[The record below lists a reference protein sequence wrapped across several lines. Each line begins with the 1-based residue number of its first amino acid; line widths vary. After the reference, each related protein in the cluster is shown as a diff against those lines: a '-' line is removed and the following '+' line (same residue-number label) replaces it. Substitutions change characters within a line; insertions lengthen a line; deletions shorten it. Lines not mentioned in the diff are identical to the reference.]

1 MKPNT
6 FPVGFLTN
14 GNASDDAII
23 LEARWLLASRYKWEG
38 RCMEADRTL
47 NNNGRFSISHLLDIW
62 DLYNK
67 DAENRS
73 RRDYYIMT
81 RLELDSWGSEPT
93 SETE

>member
-14 GNASDDAII
+14 GNNSDDAII
-23 LEARWLLASRYKWEG
+23 LEARWLLASRYKWES

-47 NNNGRFSISHLLDIW
+47 NNNGRFSIPQLLDIW

-67 DAENRS
+67 DVENRG

-81 RLELDSWGSEPT
+81 RLEA
-93 SETE
+93 